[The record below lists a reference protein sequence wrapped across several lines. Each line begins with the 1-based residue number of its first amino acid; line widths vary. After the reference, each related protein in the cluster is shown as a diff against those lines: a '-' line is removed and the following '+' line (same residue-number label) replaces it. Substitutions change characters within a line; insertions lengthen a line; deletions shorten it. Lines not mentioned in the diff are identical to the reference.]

1 MIGTM
6 PAAEPISIDSGMMG
20 HPGLQSPW
28 VIPSE
33 RPAVI
38 DPGPAN
44 RAEAVDR
51 KIRELGIGKLDSIV
65 LTHVHFDH
73 AGGAAALARLNPGAR
88 IFVHPRVAGL
98 IVDPARL
105 NQAVSSVWGPGTEAL
120 FGFPEPAP
128 EGVVQAVAGGE
139 LVDLGAGRALEV
151 IETPGHTR
159 AHLAF
164 LDREADAIFC
174 GDAVAIQDASSPVV
188 RPSTPPSD
196 YDRRAMTDSMER
208 IRERG
213 ATRLLMPHFGES
225 RTAPG
230 EMIDR
235 ALESLARWHE
245 AFDAMGPGRVDA
257 DRLVELAEGE
267 LDPGVRE
274 KFEMVNPGW
283 LNLEGLEGERRR
295 LER

>member
-1 MIGTM
+1 MSE
-6 PAAEPISIDSGMMG
+6 ADPIPIDSGMMDR
-20 HPGLQSPW
+20 PGLQSPW

-33 RPAVI
+33 HPAVI
-38 DPGPAN
+38 DPGPAS

-51 KIRELGIGKLDSIV
+51 KIRELGIGELDSIV
-65 LTHVHFDH
+65 LTHIHFDH

-98 IVDPARL
+98 VVDPTRL
-105 NQAVSSVWGPGTEAL
+105 NEAVASVWGPQTGSL

-128 EGVVQAVAGGE
+128 AGVVEAVSGGE
-139 LVDLGAGRALEV
+139 TIDLGAGRILEV

-164 LDREADAIFC
+164 LDREADAVFC
-174 GDAVAIQDASSPVV
+174 GDAVALQVAGSPAV

-196 YDRRAMTDSMER
+196 YDRKAMTESMER
-208 IRERG
+208 LRETG
-213 ATRLLMPHFGES
+213 VTRLLMPHFGEAGAES
-225 RTAPG
+225 G

-245 AFDAMGPGRVDA
+245 AFDAMEPGRADA

-274 KFEMVNPGW
+274 KFDRVNPGW

-295 LER
+295 HRRQP

>member
-1 MIGTM
+1 MSE
-6 PAAEPISIDSGMMG
+6 AEPIPIDSGMMG
-20 HPGLQSPW
+20 RPGLQSPW
-28 VIPSE
+28 VIASE

-51 KIRELGIGKLDSIV
+51 KIRELGIEKLDSIV
-65 LTHVHFDH
+65 LTHIHFDH

-105 NQAVSSVWGPGTEAL
+105 NEAVTSVWGPRTEAL
-120 FGFPEPAP
+120 FGFPEKAP
-128 EGVVQAVAGGE
+128 EGVVEAVTEGE
-139 LVDLGAGRALEV
+139 TVDLGAGRALEV

-174 GDAVAIQDASSPVV
+174 GDAVAIQDAGSPVV

-196 YDRRAMTDSMER
+196 YDRRAMTDTMER
-208 IRERG
+208 IRGIG
-213 ATRLLMPHFGES
+213 ATRLLMPHFGE
-225 RTAPG
+225 PG
-230 EMIDR
+230 TGTREMIDR

-245 AFDAMGPGRVDA
+245 AFEAMEPGRVDA
-257 DRLVELAEGE
+257 SRLVELAEGE

-274 KFEMVNPGW
+274 KFDMVNPGW
-283 LNLEGLEGERRR
+283 LNLEGLEGERKRR
-295 LER
+295 QR

>member
-1 MIGTM
+1 MSE
-6 PAAEPISIDSGMMG
+6 AEPIPIDSEMMDR
-20 HPGLQSPW
+20 PGLQSPW
-28 VIPSE
+28 IIPSE

-44 RAEAVDR
+44 RAEAVNR
-51 KIRELGIGKLDSIV
+51 AIRELGVEELDSIV
-65 LTHVHFDH
+65 LTHIHFDH

-88 IFVHPRVAGL
+88 IFLHPRVAGL
-98 IVDPARL
+98 VVDPTRL
-105 NQAVSSVWGPGTEAL
+105 NEAVTSVWGPQTGSL

-128 EGVVQAVAGGE
+128 EGIVEAVAGGE
-139 LVDLGAGRALEV
+139 TIDLGAGRTLEV

-164 LDREADAIFC
+164 LDRKADAVFC
-174 GDAVAIQDASSPVV
+174 GDAVTIQVAGSPAV

-196 YDRRAMTDSMER
+196 YDREAMTDSMGR
-208 IRERG
+208 ILETG

-225 RTAPG
+225 GTGSG

-245 AFDAMGPGRVDA
+245 AFDAMEPGSADA

-274 KFEMVNPGW
+274 KFDRVNPGW